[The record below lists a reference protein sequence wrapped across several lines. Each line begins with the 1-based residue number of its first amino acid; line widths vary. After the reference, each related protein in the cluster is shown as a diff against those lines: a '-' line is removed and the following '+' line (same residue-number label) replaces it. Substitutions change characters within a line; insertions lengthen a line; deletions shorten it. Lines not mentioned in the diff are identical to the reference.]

1 MRVLNSMK
9 IEANVA
15 DVLVSLKA
23 NRDKHHSVVLEAR
36 AGYLKAAR
44 RELETR
50 LKQLESGKIVA
61 LTFKLSTPI
70 DHTKVYDTAIAMLGM
85 HKQPTVILDS
95 DQVRSLIQD
104 QWDWSR
110 DWAFTNSAYSQTA
123 RGLINEDQDD

>member
-9 IEANVA
+9 IEAKVSE
-15 DVLVSLKA
+15 VLFTLKD
-23 NRDKHHSVVLEAR
+23 NRSKHHAVVLEAR

-44 RELETR
+44 AELERR

-61 LTFKLSTPI
+61 LRFTLATPL
-70 DHTKVYDTAIAMLGM
+70 DYTDVYDTAIAMLEM

-104 QWDWSR
+104 QWDWTR
-110 DWAFTNSAYSQTA
+110 DWVATNSSYSQSA
-123 RGLINEDQDD
+123 RALVTGEDD